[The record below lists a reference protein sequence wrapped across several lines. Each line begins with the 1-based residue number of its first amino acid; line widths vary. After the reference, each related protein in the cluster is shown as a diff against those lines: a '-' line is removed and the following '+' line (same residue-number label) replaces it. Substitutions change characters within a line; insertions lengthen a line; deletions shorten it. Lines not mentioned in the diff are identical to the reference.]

1 MAVPEQTPFIEYTA
15 NGTTTVFPL
24 PFQCDKAEYLIVNLD
39 GNEAPVGSW
48 SFVNGSV
55 TFNTAP
61 ANGVVVNIE
70 RNTPFQRTTDYQ
82 SYNNSFRPSAV
93 NKDFDL
99 IWWKLQELG
108 YRDQVIWLALVKEIS
123 DRIAGDDNL
132 QNQINT
138 IDEWL
143 DNLQQNVNENTS
155 DIAQLVTDLSKE
167 IADRIA
173 NDEALKEMFLAMMDE
188 AINEGTINALAI
200 THVDSLEALEAIAN
214 VWDGRTVY
222 VKDLGHYEYDSDT
235 TSWGKVYQDA
245 DNVKDGEESQHQI
258 NNQTIRTIKSVSDLI
273 NIRNPRNGQV
283 VFVRDDSIN
292 YSYDGTSW
300 QIASKT
306 KISDDGEF
314 QVLSNGVWKTKDP
327 SYYDFGAKVD
337 GVTDDTD
344 AFIAYHKKFKK
355 AHLNGRML
363 LRPIDID
370 QFITDQNLGLDI
382 SGDGNTKSYFIF
394 DGEKGFYSA
403 ENRFFRN
410 FNLKNLGIAKKNP
423 TKTGIGIYVGSA
435 GSEQLNFEFVG
446 YDGWG
451 IGRATH
457 QWNSNFRGE
466 VYRDCKH
473 PMATYGTSSDHANCY
488 ANRCTSPYLFGYAV
502 SSDGVVTVPSI
513 PFAYSDLSGIAADDC
528 GNDGSV
534 YKIGYCSGIDLN
546 SLSCERAQGE
556 YIFDLT
562 DVSQRG
568 ISKAHLNNFSMYVN
582 SSNPNIVGIFKSP
595 IGKRPN
601 FVIDGITIFS
611 DKNIVLFSGNGS
623 GCEIKNY
630 SFNDKVGSSLTTDVS
645 ALTVNDVQIGD
656 GVESIGEQGYILA
669 ANNDAYSRVKT
680 IKGRCFID
688 PATQKLTFFGGSLY
702 ERLAAGIMV
711 ACKVT
716 LHPLNRNGN
725 NSGEKHGEVF
735 FSSAMD
741 YNATDMSGHLNV
753 VRTGTL
759 TTLTTVSRNLSTGSI
774 LSFDLVV
781 EVTSPGTRFLVDF
794 EYTYNGI
801 QNSNGKCW
809 TVQNK

>member
-1 MAVPEQTPFIEYTA
+1 MSVPVQTPSKEYIA
-15 NGTTTVFPL
+15 NGTTTAFPL
-24 PFQCDKAEYLIVNLD
+24 EFNCDKAEYLIVTLN
-39 GNEAPVGSW
+39 GEEAPVGSW
-48 SFVNGSV
+48 TLANDTV
-55 TFNTAP
+55 TFNVAP
-61 ANGVVVNIE
+61 VNGVVVNLQ
-70 RNTPFQRTTDYQ
+70 RNTPFQRTTNYQ
-82 SYNNSFRPSAV
+82 LYDNSFRPSAV

-108 YRDQVIWLALVKEIS
+108 VADWILSNRINDLRAYVDKQDNVLQDNIDSLKNYVDDKDDELRNYLLNAIQEQGVALDQLEEYYSYLMQQLAQVAIDRGWAAS
-123 DRIAGDDNL
+123 FIVSADGSTQQQVNDRIGNTWYAKPLGYELNARVMLTNGDIVRSTVAN
-132 QNQINT
+132 NT
-138 IDEWL
+138 VDPNVDMTGWVL
-143 DNLQQNVNENTS
+143 DNASSQ
-155 DIAQLVTDLSKE
+155 I
-167 IADRIA
+167 I
-173 NDEALKEMFLAMMDE
+173 
-188 AINEGTINALAI
+188 
-200 THVDSLEALEAIAN
+200 
-214 VWDGRTVY
+214 
-222 VKDLGHYEYDSDT
+222 
-235 TSWGKVYQDA
+235 DA
-245 DNVKDGEESQHQI
+245 DGNPITIKPIPDFSSTETYIEGSLVIKDGLLQKL
-258 NNQTIRTIKSVSDLI
+258 T
-273 NIRNPRNGQV
+273 G
-283 VFVRDDSIN
+283 
-292 YSYDGTSW
+292 
-300 QIASKT
+300 
-306 KISDDGEF
+306 
-314 QVLSNGVWKTKDP
+314 GVWRPKAAT
-327 SYYDFGAKVD
+327 YYDFGAKID
-337 GVTDDTD
+337 GITDDTD

-355 AHLNGRML
+355 ANLDGRMH

-370 QFITDQNLGLDI
+370 QFISNQNLGLDI
-382 SGDGNTKSYFIF
+382 SGDGNTKSCFVF

-403 ENRFFRN
+403 SNSFFRGLS
-410 FNLKNLGIAKKNP
+410 LKNIALEKKDP
-423 TKTGIGIYVGSA
+423 TKTGIGLYIGSGGA
-435 GSEQLNFEFVG
+435 EQINLEFVG

-451 IGRATH
+451 FGRATH
-457 QWNSNFRGE
+457 QWNSSFVGE
-466 VYRDCKH
+466 VFRDCKH
-473 PMATYGTSSDHANCY
+473 PLAVYGTSSNHSNCY

-562 DVSQRG
+562 DVSQSA
-568 ISKAHLNNFSMYVN
+568 ISKTYLNNFSMYVN
-582 SSNPNIVGIFKSP
+582 EYNPNLVGIFKSP
-595 IGKRPN
+595 TGKRPN
-601 FVIDGITIFS
+601 FIIDGITISS
-611 DKNIVLFSGNGS
+611 DKNIVLFSGTGA

-630 SFNDKVGSSLTTDVS
+630 SFNDKVLSSLTTDVS

-781 EVTSPGTRFLVDF
+781 EVTSPGTRFLINF

-801 QNSNGKCW
+801 QNVNGKCW

>member
-1 MAVPEQTPFIEYTA
+1 MTVHVSDRLSQLYVGNGINTRFDFMFRAYEQEDETGI
-15 NGTTTVFPL
+15 GVRV
-24 PFQCDKAEYLIVNLD
+24 KV
-39 GNEAPVGSW
+39 GNEFEFIDESEYA
-48 SFVNGSV
+48 V
-55 TFNTAP
+55 TFHPDDMGGYITFVKPPSAETFFYIAGKTPVDQLLDITNYDNFYPDA
-61 ANGVVVNIE
+61 IE
-70 RNTPFQRTTDYQ
+70 RALDKLT
-82 SYNNSFRPSAV
+82 A
-93 NKDFDL
+93 
-99 IWWKLQELG
+99 ILQEWKHLVDFETQARILADID
-108 YRDQVIWLALVKEIS
+108 YDQ
-123 DRIAGDDNL
+123 
-132 QNQINT
+132 
-138 IDEWL
+138 
-143 DNLQQNVNENTS
+143 
-155 DIAQLVTDLSKE
+155 
-167 IADRIA
+167 
-173 NDEALKEMFLAMMDE
+173 
-188 AINEGTINALAI
+188 LAI
-200 THVDSLEALEAIAN
+200 QREAELKAYIDGIASSIIGQP
-214 VWDGRTVY
+214 VVGLPAQFVI
-222 VKDLGHYEYDSDT
+222 
-235 TSWGKVYQDA
+235 
-245 DNVKDGEESQHQI
+245 DGEENQHQI

-337 GVTDDTD
+337 GVTDDTN

-355 AHLNGRML
+355 AHLSGKML

-370 QFITDQNLGLDI
+370 QFIGDQNLGLDI

-394 DGEKGFYSA
+394 DGEKGFYSSS
-403 ENRFFRN
+403 NQFFRN

-546 SLSCERAQGE
+546 SLSCERAQCE

-669 ANNDAYSRVKT
+669 ANNDSYARVKN

-688 PATQKLTFFGGSLY
+688 PSTQKLTFFAGSLN
-702 ERLAAGIMV
+702 ERLGAGIMV

-741 YNATDMSGHLNV
+741 YYATDMSGHLNV

-759 TTLTTVSRNLSTGSI
+759 TTLTTVSRNFSTDPI

-781 EVTSPGTRFLVDF
+781 ESTHPGTRFLVDF

-801 QNSNGKCW
+801 QNSKGKCW

>member
-1 MAVPEQTPFIEYTA
+1 MTVHVSDRLSQLYVGNGINTRFDFMFRAYEQEDETGI
-15 NGTTTVFPL
+15 GVRV
-24 PFQCDKAEYLIVNLD
+24 KV
-39 GNEAPVGSW
+39 GNEFEFIDESEYA
-48 SFVNGSV
+48 V
-55 TFNTAP
+55 TFHPDDMGGYITFVKPPSAETFFYIAGKTPVDQLLDITNYDNFYPDA
-61 ANGVVVNIE
+61 IE
-70 RNTPFQRTTDYQ
+70 RALDKLT
-82 SYNNSFRPSAV
+82 A
-93 NKDFDL
+93 
-99 IWWKLQELG
+99 ILQEWKHLVDFETQARILADID
-108 YRDQVIWLALVKEIS
+108 YDQ
-123 DRIAGDDNL
+123 
-132 QNQINT
+132 
-138 IDEWL
+138 
-143 DNLQQNVNENTS
+143 
-155 DIAQLVTDLSKE
+155 
-167 IADRIA
+167 
-173 NDEALKEMFLAMMDE
+173 
-188 AINEGTINALAI
+188 LAI
-200 THVDSLEALEAIAN
+200 QREAELKAYIDGIASSIIGQP
-214 VWDGRTVY
+214 VVGLPAQFVI
-222 VKDLGHYEYDSDT
+222 
-235 TSWGKVYQDA
+235 
-245 DNVKDGEESQHQI
+245 DGEENQHQI

-337 GVTDDTD
+337 GVTDDTN

-355 AHLNGRML
+355 AHLSGKML

-370 QFITDQNLGLDI
+370 QFIGDQNLGLDI

-394 DGEKGFYSA
+394 DGEKGFYSSS
-403 ENRFFRN
+403 NQFFRN

-669 ANNDAYSRVKT
+669 ANNDSYARVKN

-688 PATQKLTFFGGSLY
+688 PSTQKLTFFAGSLN
-702 ERLAAGIMV
+702 ERLGAGIMV

-741 YNATDMSGHLNV
+741 YYATDMSGHLNV

-759 TTLTTVSRNLSTGSI
+759 TTLTTVSRNFSTDPI

-781 EVTSPGTRFLVDF
+781 ESTHPGTRFLVDF

>member
-1 MAVPEQTPFIEYTA
+1 LAVGITAFFIGAIMTVQVSDRLSQLYVGNGANTRFDFMFRAYEQEDETGI
-15 NGTTTVFPL
+15 GVRV
-24 PFQCDKAEYLIVNLD
+24 KV
-39 GNEAPVGSW
+39 GNEFEFIDESEYAVTLNPDDMG
-48 SFVNGSV
+48 GYV
-55 TFNTAP
+55 TFVIP
-61 ANGVVVNIE
+61 
-70 RNTPFQRTTDYQ
+70 
-82 SYNNSFRPSAV
+82 PSAETFFYIAGKTPV
-93 NKDFDL
+93 DQLLDITNYDNFYPDALERALDK
-99 IWWKLQELG
+99 ITAILQEWNHLVDFETQA
-108 YRDQVIWLALVKEIS
+108 RILA
-123 DRIAGDDNL
+123 
-132 QNQINT
+132 
-138 IDEWL
+138 
-143 DNLQQNVNENTS
+143 
-155 DIAQLVTDLSKE
+155 DIAYDDLAKQRE
-167 IADRIA
+167 AD
-173 NDEALKEMFLAMMDE
+173 LKAYIDGV
-188 AINEGTINALAI
+188 ASAI
-200 THVDSLEALEAIAN
+200 T
-214 VWDGRTVY
+214 GRPV
-222 VKDLGHYEYDSDT
+222 VGLPAHF
-235 TSWGKVYQDA
+235 VI
-245 DNVKDGEESQHQI
+245 DGEENQHQI

-337 GVTDDTD
+337 GVTDDTN

-355 AHLNGRML
+355 AHLSGKML

-370 QFITDQNLGLDI
+370 QFIGDQNLGLDI

-394 DGEKGFYSA
+394 DGEKGFYSSS
-403 ENRFFRN
+403 NRFFRN

-423 TKTGIGIYVGSA
+423 TKTGIGIYIGSA

-446 YDGWG
+446 FDGWG

-457 QWNSNFRGE
+457 QWNSNFVGE
-466 VYRDCKH
+466 VFRDCKH
-473 PMATYGTSSDHANCY
+473 PLAVYGTSSNHSNCY

-562 DVSQRG
+562 DVSQSA
-568 ISKAHLNNFSMYVN
+568 ISKTYLNNFSMYVN
-582 SSNPNIVGIFKSP
+582 EYNPNLVGIFKSP
-595 IGKRPN
+595 TGKRPN
-601 FVIDGITIFS
+601 FIIDGITISS
-611 DKNIVLFSGNGS
+611 DKNIVLFSGTGA

-630 SFNDKVGSSLTTDVS
+630 SFNDKVLSSLTTDVS

-781 EVTSPGTRFLVDF
+781 EVTSPGTRFLINF

-801 QNSNGKCW
+801 QNVNGKCW

>member
-1 MAVPEQTPFIEYTA
+1 MAVGITAFFIGAIMTVQVSDRLSQLYVGNGANTRFDFMFRAYEQEDETGI
-15 NGTTTVFPL
+15 GVRV
-24 PFQCDKAEYLIVNLD
+24 KV
-39 GNEAPVGSW
+39 GNEFEFIDESEYAVTLNPDDMG
-48 SFVNGSV
+48 GYV
-55 TFNTAP
+55 TFVIP
-61 ANGVVVNIE
+61 
-70 RNTPFQRTTDYQ
+70 
-82 SYNNSFRPSAV
+82 PSAETFFYIAGKTPV
-93 NKDFDL
+93 DQLLDITNYDNFYPDALERALDK
-99 IWWKLQELG
+99 ITAILQEWNHLVDFETQA
-108 YRDQVIWLALVKEIS
+108 RILA
-123 DRIAGDDNL
+123 
-132 QNQINT
+132 
-138 IDEWL
+138 
-143 DNLQQNVNENTS
+143 
-155 DIAQLVTDLSKE
+155 DIAYDDLAKQRE
-167 IADRIA
+167 AD
-173 NDEALKEMFLAMMDE
+173 LKAYIDGV
-188 AINEGTINALAI
+188 ASAI
-200 THVDSLEALEAIAN
+200 T
-214 VWDGRTVY
+214 GRPV
-222 VKDLGHYEYDSDT
+222 VGLPAHF
-235 TSWGKVYQDA
+235 VI
-245 DNVKDGEESQHQI
+245 DGEENQHQI

-337 GVTDDTD
+337 GVTDDTN

-355 AHLNGRML
+355 AHLSGKML

-370 QFITDQNLGLDI
+370 QFIGDQNLGLDI

-394 DGEKGFYSA
+394 DGEKGFYSSS
-403 ENRFFRN
+403 NRFFRN

-423 TKTGIGIYVGSA
+423 TKTGIGIYIGSA

-446 YDGWG
+446 FDGWG

-457 QWNSNFRGE
+457 QWNSNFVGE
-466 VYRDCKH
+466 VFRDCKH
-473 PMATYGTSSDHANCY
+473 PLAVYGTSSNHSNCY

-562 DVSQRG
+562 DVSQSA
-568 ISKAHLNNFSMYVN
+568 ISKTYLNNFSMYVN
-582 SSNPNIVGIFKSP
+582 EYNPNLVGIFKSP
-595 IGKRPN
+595 TGKRPN
-601 FVIDGITIFS
+601 FIIDGITISS
-611 DKNIVLFSGNGS
+611 DKNIVLFSGTGA

-630 SFNDKVGSSLTTDVS
+630 SFNDKVLSSLTTDVS

-781 EVTSPGTRFLVDF
+781 EVTSPGTRFLINF

-801 QNSNGKCW
+801 QNVNGKCW

>member
-1 MAVPEQTPFIEYTA
+1 MTVQVSDRLSQLYVGNGANTRFDFMFRAYEQEDETGI
-15 NGTTTVFPL
+15 GVRV
-24 PFQCDKAEYLIVNLD
+24 KV
-39 GNEAPVGSW
+39 GNEFEFIDESEYAVTLNPDDMG
-48 SFVNGSV
+48 GYV
-55 TFNTAP
+55 TFVIPPSAETFFYIAGKTPVDQLLDITNYDNFYPDA
-61 ANGVVVNIE
+61 IE
-70 RNTPFQRTTDYQ
+70 RALDKLT
-82 SYNNSFRPSAV
+82 A
-93 NKDFDL
+93 
-99 IWWKLQELG
+99 ILQEWGHLVDFETQARILADID
-108 YRDQVIWLALVKEIS
+108 YDQ
-123 DRIAGDDNL
+123 
-132 QNQINT
+132 
-138 IDEWL
+138 
-143 DNLQQNVNENTS
+143 
-155 DIAQLVTDLSKE
+155 
-167 IADRIA
+167 
-173 NDEALKEMFLAMMDE
+173 
-188 AINEGTINALAI
+188 LAI
-200 THVDSLEALEAIAN
+200 QREAELKAYIDGIASSIIGQP
-214 VWDGRTVY
+214 VVGLPAHFVI
-222 VKDLGHYEYDSDT
+222 
-235 TSWGKVYQDA
+235 
-245 DNVKDGEESQHQI
+245 DGEENQHQI

-355 AHLNGRML
+355 AHLDGKMH

-370 QFITDQNLGLDI
+370 QFISNQNLGLDI
-382 SGDGNTKSYFIF
+382 SGDGNTKSCFVF

-403 ENRFFRN
+403 SNSFFRGLS
-410 FNLKNLGIAKKNP
+410 LKNIALEKKDP
-423 TKTGIGIYVGSA
+423 TKTGIGLYIGSGGA
-435 GSEQLNFEFVG
+435 EQINLEFVG

-451 IGRATH
+451 FGRATH
-457 QWNSNFRGE
+457 QWNSSFVGE
-466 VYRDCKH
+466 VFRDCKH
-473 PMATYGTSSDHANCY
+473 PLAVYGTSSNHSNCY

-562 DVSQRG
+562 DVSQSA
-568 ISKAHLNNFSMYVN
+568 ISKTYLNNFSMYVN
-582 SSNPNIVGIFKSP
+582 EYNPNLVGIFKSP
-595 IGKRPN
+595 TGKRPN
-601 FVIDGITIFS
+601 FIVDGITISS
-611 DKNIVLFSGNGS
+611 DKNIVLFSGTGA

-630 SFNDKVGSSLTTDVS
+630 SFNDRVWSSLTTDAS
-645 ALTVNDVQIGD
+645 ALTINDVQIGD
-656 GVESIGEQGYILA
+656 GSESTGEQGFIVS
-669 ANNDAYSRVKT
+669 ANNDSYARVKT

-688 PATQKLTFFGGSLY
+688 PATQKVTFFGGSLN
-702 ERLAAGIMV
+702 ERLGVGIMV

-741 YNATDMSGHLNV
+741 YNAKDMSGHLNV

-759 TTLTTVSRNLSTGSI
+759 TTLTTVSRNFSTDPI

-781 EVTSPGTRFLVDF
+781 ESTSPGTRFLVDF

-801 QNSNGKCW
+801 QNANGKCW

>member
-1 MAVPEQTPFIEYTA
+1 MAVGITAFFIGAIMTVQVSDRLSQLYVGNGANTRFDFMFRAYEQEDETGI
-15 NGTTTVFPL
+15 GVRV
-24 PFQCDKAEYLIVNLD
+24 KV
-39 GNEAPVGSW
+39 GNEFEFIDESEYAVTLNPDDMG
-48 SFVNGSV
+48 GYV
-55 TFNTAP
+55 TFVIP
-61 ANGVVVNIE
+61 
-70 RNTPFQRTTDYQ
+70 
-82 SYNNSFRPSAV
+82 PSAETFFYIAGKTPV
-93 NKDFDL
+93 DQLLDITNYDNFYPDALERALDK
-99 IWWKLQELG
+99 ITAILQEWNHLVDFETQA
-108 YRDQVIWLALVKEIS
+108 RILA
-123 DRIAGDDNL
+123 
-132 QNQINT
+132 
-138 IDEWL
+138 
-143 DNLQQNVNENTS
+143 
-155 DIAQLVTDLSKE
+155 DIAYDDLAKQRE
-167 IADRIA
+167 AD
-173 NDEALKEMFLAMMDE
+173 LKAYIDGV
-188 AINEGTINALAI
+188 ASAI
-200 THVDSLEALEAIAN
+200 T
-214 VWDGRTVY
+214 GRPV
-222 VKDLGHYEYDSDT
+222 VGLPAHF
-235 TSWGKVYQDA
+235 VI
-245 DNVKDGEESQHQI
+245 DGEENQHQI
-258 NNQTIRTIKSVSDLI
+258 NNQTIRTVASVSDLI
-273 NIRNPRNGQV
+273 NIRNPINGQV
-283 VFVRDDSIN
+283 VFVRNDSIN

-306 KISDDGEF
+306 RVENGEF

-344 AFIAYHKKFKK
+344 AFIAYHEKFKK
-355 AHLNGRML
+355 AHLDGRMH

-423 TKTGIGIYVGSA
+423 TKTGIGIYIGSA

-446 YDGWG
+446 FDGWG

-457 QWNSNFRGE
+457 QWNSNFVGE
-466 VYRDCKH
+466 VFRDCKH
-473 PMATYGTSSDHANCY
+473 PLAVYGTSSNHSNCY

-562 DVSQRG
+562 DVSQSA
-568 ISKAHLNNFSMYVN
+568 ISKTYLNNFSMYVN
-582 SSNPNIVGIFKSP
+582 EYNPNLVGIFKSP
-595 IGKRPN
+595 TGKRPN
-601 FVIDGITIFS
+601 FIIDGITISS
-611 DKNIVLFSGNGS
+611 DKNIVLFSGTGA

-630 SFNDKVGSSLTTDVS
+630 SFNDKVLSSLTTDVS

-781 EVTSPGTRFLVDF
+781 EVTSPGTRFLINF

-801 QNSNGKCW
+801 QNVNGKCW

>member
-1 MAVPEQTPFIEYTA
+1 MTVQVSDRLSQLYVGNGANTRFDFMFRAYEQEDETGI
-15 NGTTTVFPL
+15 GVRV
-24 PFQCDKAEYLIVNLD
+24 KV
-39 GNEAPVGSW
+39 GNEFEFIDESEYAVTLNPDDMG
-48 SFVNGSV
+48 GYV
-55 TFNTAP
+55 TFVIP
-61 ANGVVVNIE
+61 
-70 RNTPFQRTTDYQ
+70 
-82 SYNNSFRPSAV
+82 PSAETFFYIAGKTPV
-93 NKDFDL
+93 DQLLDITNYDNFYPDALERALDK
-99 IWWKLQELG
+99 ITAILQEWNHLVDFETQA
-108 YRDQVIWLALVKEIS
+108 RILA
-123 DRIAGDDNL
+123 
-132 QNQINT
+132 
-138 IDEWL
+138 
-143 DNLQQNVNENTS
+143 
-155 DIAQLVTDLSKE
+155 DIAYDDLAKQRE
-167 IADRIA
+167 AD
-173 NDEALKEMFLAMMDE
+173 LKAYIDGV
-188 AINEGTINALAI
+188 ASAI
-200 THVDSLEALEAIAN
+200 T
-214 VWDGRTVY
+214 GRPV
-222 VKDLGHYEYDSDT
+222 VGLPAHF
-235 TSWGKVYQDA
+235 VI
-245 DNVKDGEESQHQI
+245 DGEENQHQI

-337 GVTDDTD
+337 GVTDDTN

-355 AHLNGRML
+355 AHLSGKML

-370 QFITDQNLGLDI
+370 QFIGDQNLGLDI

-394 DGEKGFYSA
+394 DGEKGFYSSS
-403 ENRFFRN
+403 NRFFRN

-423 TKTGIGIYVGSA
+423 TKTGIGIYIGSA

-446 YDGWG
+446 FDGWG

-457 QWNSNFRGE
+457 QWNSNFVGE
-466 VYRDCKH
+466 VFRDCKH
-473 PMATYGTSSDHANCY
+473 PLAVYGTSSNHSNCY

-562 DVSQRG
+562 DVSQSA
-568 ISKAHLNNFSMYVN
+568 ISKTYLNNFSMYVN
-582 SSNPNIVGIFKSP
+582 EYNPNLVGIFKSP
-595 IGKRPN
+595 TGKRPN
-601 FVIDGITIFS
+601 FIIDGITISS
-611 DKNIVLFSGNGS
+611 DKNIVLFSGTGA

-630 SFNDKVGSSLTTDVS
+630 SFNDKVLSSLTTDVS

-781 EVTSPGTRFLVDF
+781 EVTSPGTRFLINF

-801 QNSNGKCW
+801 QNVNGKCW

>member
-1 MAVPEQTPFIEYTA
+1 MAVEITAFFIGAIMTVQVSDRLSQLYVGNGVNTRFDFMFRAYEQEDETGVGVRIKVGNEFEFIDESEYTV
-15 NGTTTVFPL
+15 TTNPDNMGGYVT
-24 PFQCDKAEYLIVNLD
+24 
-39 GNEAPVGSW
+39 
-48 SFVNGSV
+48 FVN
-55 TFNTAP
+55 P
-61 ANGVVVNIE
+61 
-70 RNTPFQRTTDYQ
+70 
-82 SYNNSFRPSAV
+82 PSAETFFYIAGKTPV
-93 NKDFDL
+93 DQLLDITNYDNFYPDALERALDK
-99 IWWKLQELG
+99 ITAILQEWNHLVDFETKA
-108 YRDQVIWLALVKEIS
+108 RILA
-123 DRIAGDDNL
+123 
-132 QNQINT
+132 
-138 IDEWL
+138 
-143 DNLQQNVNENTS
+143 
-155 DIAQLVTDLSKE
+155 DIAYDDLAKE
-167 IADRIA
+167 READLKAYIDGIASSIIGQPVVGLPA
-173 NDEALKEMFLAMMDE
+173 HFV
-188 AINEGTINALAI
+188 I
-200 THVDSLEALEAIAN
+200 
-214 VWDGRTVY
+214 
-222 VKDLGHYEYDSDT
+222 
-235 TSWGKVYQDA
+235 
-245 DNVKDGEESQHQI
+245 DGEKSQKEI

-337 GVTDDTD
+337 GVTDDTN

-355 AHLNGRML
+355 AHLSGKML

-370 QFITDQNLGLDI
+370 QFIGDQNLGLDI

-394 DGEKGFYSA
+394 DGEKGFYSSS
-403 ENRFFRN
+403 NRFFRN

-423 TKTGIGIYVGSA
+423 TKTGIGIYIGSA

-446 YDGWG
+446 FDGWG

-457 QWNSNFRGE
+457 QWNSNFVGE
-466 VYRDCKH
+466 VFRDCKH
-473 PMATYGTSSDHANCY
+473 PLAVYGTSSNHSNCY

-562 DVSQRG
+562 DVSQSA
-568 ISKAHLNNFSMYVN
+568 ISKTYLNNFSMYVN
-582 SSNPNIVGIFKSP
+582 EYNPNLVGIFKSP
-595 IGKRPN
+595 TGKRPN
-601 FVIDGITIFS
+601 FIIDGITISS
-611 DKNIVLFSGNGS
+611 DKNIVLFSGTGA

-630 SFNDKVGSSLTTDVS
+630 SFNDKVLSSLTTDVS

-781 EVTSPGTRFLVDF
+781 EVTSPGTRFLINF

-801 QNSNGKCW
+801 QNVNGKCW

>member
-1 MAVPEQTPFIEYTA
+1 MTVHVSDRLSQLYVGNGINTRFDFMFRAYEQEDETGI
-15 NGTTTVFPL
+15 GVRV
-24 PFQCDKAEYLIVNLD
+24 KV
-39 GNEAPVGSW
+39 GNEFEFIDESEYA
-48 SFVNGSV
+48 V
-55 TFNTAP
+55 TFHPDDMGGYITFVKPPSAETFFYIAGKTPVDQLLDITNYDNFYPDA
-61 ANGVVVNIE
+61 IE
-70 RNTPFQRTTDYQ
+70 RALDKLT
-82 SYNNSFRPSAV
+82 A
-93 NKDFDL
+93 
-99 IWWKLQELG
+99 ILQEWKHLVDFETQARILADID
-108 YRDQVIWLALVKEIS
+108 YDQ
-123 DRIAGDDNL
+123 
-132 QNQINT
+132 
-138 IDEWL
+138 
-143 DNLQQNVNENTS
+143 
-155 DIAQLVTDLSKE
+155 
-167 IADRIA
+167 
-173 NDEALKEMFLAMMDE
+173 
-188 AINEGTINALAI
+188 LAI
-200 THVDSLEALEAIAN
+200 QREAELKAYIDGIASSIIGQP
-214 VWDGRTVY
+214 VVGLPAQFVI
-222 VKDLGHYEYDSDT
+222 
-235 TSWGKVYQDA
+235 
-245 DNVKDGEESQHQI
+245 DGEENQHQI

-306 KISDDGEF
+306 RVENGEF

-337 GVTDDTD
+337 GVTDDTA

-355 AHLNGRML
+355 AHLDGKML
-363 LRPIDID
+363 LRSIDID
-370 QFITDQNLGLDI
+370 QFLVDQNLGLDI
-382 SGDGNTKSYFIF
+382 YGDGNTKSYFMF
-394 DGEKGFYSA
+394 DGEKGFYSSS
-403 ENRFFRN
+403 NQFFRN

-562 DVSQRG
+562 DVSQSA
-568 ISKAHLNNFSMYVN
+568 ISKTYLNNFSMYVN
-582 SSNPNIVGIFKSP
+582 EYNPNLVGIFKSP
-595 IGKRPN
+595 TGKRPN
-601 FVIDGITIFS
+601 FIIDGITISS
-611 DKNIVLFSGNGS
+611 DKNIVLFSGTGA

-630 SFNDKVGSSLTTDVS
+630 SFNDKVLSSLTTDVS

-781 EVTSPGTRFLVDF
+781 EVTSPGTRFLINF

-801 QNSNGKCW
+801 QNVNGKCW

>member
-1 MAVPEQTPFIEYTA
+1 MTVQVSDRLSQLYVGNGVNTRFDFMFRAYEQEDETGVGVRIKVGNEFEFIDESEYTV
-15 NGTTTVFPL
+15 TTNPDNMGGYVT
-24 PFQCDKAEYLIVNLD
+24 
-39 GNEAPVGSW
+39 
-48 SFVNGSV
+48 FVNPPSAE
-55 TFNTAP
+55 TFFYIAGKTPVDQLLDITNYDNFYPDA
-61 ANGVVVNIE
+61 IE
-70 RNTPFQRTTDYQ
+70 RALDKLT
-82 SYNNSFRPSAV
+82 A
-93 NKDFDL
+93 
-99 IWWKLQELG
+99 ILQEWGHLVDFETQARILADID
-108 YRDQVIWLALVKEIS
+108 YDQ
-123 DRIAGDDNL
+123 
-132 QNQINT
+132 
-138 IDEWL
+138 
-143 DNLQQNVNENTS
+143 
-155 DIAQLVTDLSKE
+155 
-167 IADRIA
+167 
-173 NDEALKEMFLAMMDE
+173 
-188 AINEGTINALAI
+188 LAI
-200 THVDSLEALEAIAN
+200 QREAELKAYIDGIASSIIGQP
-214 VWDGRTVY
+214 VVGLPAHFVI
-222 VKDLGHYEYDSDT
+222 
-235 TSWGKVYQDA
+235 
-245 DNVKDGEESQHQI
+245 DGEENQHQI

-355 AHLNGRML
+355 AHLDGKMH

-370 QFITDQNLGLDI
+370 QFISNQNLGLDI
-382 SGDGNTKSYFIF
+382 SGDGNTKSCFVF

-403 ENRFFRN
+403 SNSFFRGLS
-410 FNLKNLGIAKKNP
+410 LKNIALEKKDP
-423 TKTGIGIYVGSA
+423 TKTGIGLYIGSGGA
-435 GSEQLNFEFVG
+435 EQINLEFVG

-451 IGRATH
+451 FGRATH
-457 QWNSNFRGE
+457 QWNSSFVGE
-466 VYRDCKH
+466 VFRDCKH
-473 PMATYGTSSDHANCY
+473 PLAVYGTSSNHSNCY

-562 DVSQRG
+562 DVSQSA
-568 ISKAHLNNFSMYVN
+568 ISKTYLNNFSMYVN
-582 SSNPNIVGIFKSP
+582 EYNPNLVGIFKSP
-595 IGKRPN
+595 TGKRPN
-601 FVIDGITIFS
+601 FIVDGITISS
-611 DKNIVLFSGNGS
+611 DKNIVLFSGTGA

-630 SFNDKVGSSLTTDVS
+630 SFNDRVWSSLTTDAS
-645 ALTVNDVQIGD
+645 ALTINDVQIGD
-656 GVESIGEQGYILA
+656 GSESTGEQGFIVS
-669 ANNDAYSRVKT
+669 ANNDSYARVKT

-688 PATQKLTFFGGSLY
+688 PATQKVTFFGGSLN
-702 ERLAAGIMV
+702 ERLGVGIMV

-741 YNATDMSGHLNV
+741 YNAKDMSGHLNV

-759 TTLTTVSRNLSTGSI
+759 TTLTTVSRNFSTDPI

-781 EVTSPGTRFLVDF
+781 EVTSPGTRFLINF

-801 QNSNGKCW
+801 QNVNGKCW

>member
-1 MAVPEQTPFIEYTA
+1 MSVPAQTPSKEYIA
-15 NGTTTVFPL
+15 NGTTTAFPL
-24 PFQCDKAEYLIVNLD
+24 EFNCDKAEYLIVTLN
-39 GNEAPVGSW
+39 GEEAPVGSW
-48 SFVNGSV
+48 TLANDTV
-55 TFNTAP
+55 TFNVAP
-61 ANGVVVNIE
+61 LNGVVVNLE
-70 RNTPFQRTTDYQ
+70 RNTPFQRTTNYQ
-82 SYNNSFRPSAV
+82 LYDNSFRPSAV

-108 YRDQVIWLALVKEIS
+108 YRDQVIWLALVKEIA
-123 DRIAGDDNL
+123 DRIAGDTNL

-138 IDEWL
+138 IE
-143 DNLQQNVNENTS
+143 QQVDLNTQ
-155 DIAQLVTDLSKE
+155 DIAKLITDLSQE
-167 IADRIA
+167 IADRITG
-173 NDEALKEMFLAMMDE
+173 DQILKDMFLSMIDE

-200 THVDSLEALEAIAN
+200 THLDSLEALEGVTN
-214 VWDGRTVY
+214 VWDGRTIY
-222 VKDLGHYEYDSDT
+222 IKDLGNYRYDALT
-235 TSWGKVYQDA
+235 TSWVKAYQDA
-245 DNVKDGEESQHQI
+245 DNVMDGSESQHQI
-258 NNQTIRTIKSVSDLI
+258 NNQTIRTVASVSDLI
-273 NIRNPRNGQV
+273 NIRNPINGQV

-306 KISDDGEF
+306 RVENGEF

-337 GVTDDTD
+337 GVTDDTA
-344 AFIAYHKKFKK
+344 AFIAYHKKFKQ
-355 AHLNGRML
+355 AHLDGRML

-513 PFAYSDLSGIAADDC
+513 PFAYSDLSGIAADGC

-546 SLSCERAQGE
+546 SLSCEMAQGE

-630 SFNDKVGSSLTTDVS
+630 SFNDRVLSSLTADAS
-645 ALTVNDVQIGD
+645 KLIVNDVQVGD
-656 GVESIGEQGYILA
+656 GAESIGEQGYIIS

-680 IKGRCFID
+680 IKGQCFID
-688 PATQKLTFFGGSLY
+688 PSTQKVIFYAGNLN
-702 ERLAAGIMV
+702 ERLAAGMMV

-759 TTLTTVSRNLSTGSI
+759 TTMTTVSRNLSTGSI

-801 QNSNGKCW
+801 QNVNGKCW
-809 TVQNK
+809 AVQNK

>member
-15 NGTTTVFPL
+15 NGTTTVYPL
-24 PFQCDKAEYLIVNLD
+24 TFDCDKSEYLIVSLD
-39 GNEAPVGSW
+39 GEEAPIGSW
-48 SFVNGSV
+48 SLANDTV
-55 TFNTAP
+55 TFSVAP
-61 ANGVVVNIE
+61 IKGVVVNLQ
-70 RNTPFQRTTDYQ
+70 RNTPFQRTTNYQ
-82 SYNNSFRPSAV
+82 LYDNSFRPSAV

-108 YRDQVIWLALVKEIS
+108 V
-123 DRIAGDDNL
+123 
-132 QNQINT
+132 
-138 IDEWL
+138 
-143 DNLQQNVNENTS
+143 
-155 DIAQLVTDLSKE
+155 
-167 IADRIA
+167 ADWILGNR
-173 NDEALKEMFLAMMDE
+173 
-188 AINEGTINALAI
+188 INALKNY
-200 THVDSLEALEAIAN
+200 VDLRDDELKAYLLEEIRKQGVALDQLDEYYNYLMERLAQIA
-214 VWDGRTVY
+214 VDKGWDASFV
-222 VKDLGHYEYDSDT
+222 V
-235 TSWGKVYQDA
+235 
-245 DNVKDGEESQHQI
+245 DGDENQHQI
-258 NNQTIRTIKSVSDLI
+258 NNQTIRTVKTVSDLI

-306 KISDDGEF
+306 KISEDGEF

-337 GVTDDTD
+337 GITDDTD

-355 AHLNGRML
+355 AHLDGRMH

-370 QFITDQNLGLDI
+370 QFISNQNLGLDI
-382 SGDGNTKSYFIF
+382 SGDGNTKSCFVF

-403 ENRFFRN
+403 SNSFFRGLS
-410 FNLKNLGIAKKNP
+410 LKNIALEKKDP
-423 TKTGIGIYVGSA
+423 TKTGIGLYIGSGGA
-435 GSEQLNFEFVG
+435 EQINLEFVG

-451 IGRATH
+451 FGRATH
-457 QWNSNFRGE
+457 QWNSSFVGE
-466 VYRDCKH
+466 VFRDCKH
-473 PMATYGTSSDHANCY
+473 PLAVYGTSSNHSNCY

>member
-1 MAVPEQTPFIEYTA
+1 MTVHVSDRLSQLYVGNGINTRFDFMFRAYEQEDETGI
-15 NGTTTVFPL
+15 GVRV
-24 PFQCDKAEYLIVNLD
+24 KV
-39 GNEAPVGSW
+39 GNEFEFIDESEYA
-48 SFVNGSV
+48 V
-55 TFNTAP
+55 TFHPDDMGGYITFVKPPSAETFFYIAGKTPVDQLLDITNYDNFYPDA
-61 ANGVVVNIE
+61 IE
-70 RNTPFQRTTDYQ
+70 RALDKLT
-82 SYNNSFRPSAV
+82 A
-93 NKDFDL
+93 
-99 IWWKLQELG
+99 ILQEWKHLVDFETQARILADID
-108 YRDQVIWLALVKEIS
+108 YDQ
-123 DRIAGDDNL
+123 
-132 QNQINT
+132 
-138 IDEWL
+138 
-143 DNLQQNVNENTS
+143 
-155 DIAQLVTDLSKE
+155 
-167 IADRIA
+167 
-173 NDEALKEMFLAMMDE
+173 
-188 AINEGTINALAI
+188 LAI
-200 THVDSLEALEAIAN
+200 QREAELKAYIDGIASSIIGQP
-214 VWDGRTVY
+214 VVGLPAQFVI
-222 VKDLGHYEYDSDT
+222 
-235 TSWGKVYQDA
+235 
-245 DNVKDGEESQHQI
+245 DGEENQHQI

-306 KISDDGEF
+306 RVENGEF

-337 GVTDDTD
+337 GVTDDTA

-355 AHLNGRML
+355 AHLDGKML
-363 LRPIDID
+363 LRSIDID
-370 QFITDQNLGLDI
+370 QFLVDQNLGLDI
-382 SGDGNTKSYFIF
+382 YGDGNTKSYFMF
-394 DGEKGFYSA
+394 DGEKGFYSSS
-403 ENRFFRN
+403 NQFFRN

-716 LHPLNRNGN
+716 LHPLNRNGH
-725 NSGEKHGEVF
+725 NSEEKQGGIL

-741 YNATDMSGHLNV
+741 YNAPDMSGHLNIS
-753 VRTGTL
+753 RSGTL
-759 TTLTTVSRNLSTGSI
+759 TALTTVTRNFSTDPI

-781 EVTSPGTRFLVDF
+781 ESTHPGTRFLVDF

-801 QNSNGKCW
+801 QNVNGKCW
-809 TVQNK
+809 AVQNK

>member
-1 MAVPEQTPFIEYTA
+1 MAVPAQTPSKEYIA
-15 NGTTTVFPL
+15 NGTTTAFPL
-24 PFQCDKAEYLIVNLD
+24 EFNCDKAEYLIVTLNGED
-39 GNEAPVGSW
+39 APVGSW
-48 SFVNGSV
+48 TLANDTV
-55 TFNTAP
+55 TFNVAP
-61 ANGVVVNIE
+61 LNGVVVNLE
-70 RNTPFQRTTDYQ
+70 RNTPFQRTTNYQ
-82 SYNNSFRPSAV
+82 LYDNSFRPSAV

-108 YRDQVIWLALVKEIS
+108 YRDQVIWLALIKEIS
-123 DRIAGDDNL
+123 DRTNGDIEL

-138 IDEWL
+138 IE
-143 DNLQQNVNENTS
+143 QQVDLNTQ
-155 DIAQLVTDLSKE
+155 DIAKLITDLSQE
-167 IADRIA
+167 IADRIKG
-173 NDEALKEMFLAMMDE
+173 DQILKDMFLSMIDE
-188 AINEGTINALAI
+188 AINEGTVNALAV
-200 THVDSLEALEAIAN
+200 THLDSLEALEGVTN
-214 VWDGRTVY
+214 VWDGRTIY
-222 VKDLGHYEYDSDT
+222 VKDLGNYRYDALT
-235 TSWGKVYQDA
+235 TSWVKAYQDA
-245 DNVKDGEESQHQI
+245 DNVRDGEESQHQI
-258 NNQTIRTIKSVSDLI
+258 NNQTIRTVASVSDLI
-273 NIRNPRNGQV
+273 NIRNPINGQV
-283 VFVRDDSIN
+283 VFVRNDSIN

-306 KISDDGEF
+306 RVENGEF

-344 AFIAYHKKFKK
+344 AFIAYHNKFKK
-355 AHLNGRML
+355 AHLDGRML

-382 SGDGNTKSYFIF
+382 SGDGNTKSYFFF
-394 DGEKGFYSA
+394 DGEKGFYSSS
-403 ENRFFRN
+403 NRFFRN

-562 DVSQRG
+562 DVSQSA
-568 ISKAHLNNFSMYVN
+568 ISKTYLNNFSMYVN
-582 SSNPNIVGIFKSP
+582 EYNPNLVGIFKSP
-595 IGKRPN
+595 TGKRPN
-601 FVIDGITIFS
+601 FIVDGITISS
-611 DKNIVLFSGNGS
+611 DKNIVLFSGTGA

-630 SFNDKVGSSLTTDVS
+630 SFNDRVWSSLTTDAS
-645 ALTVNDVQIGD
+645 ALTINDVQIGD
-656 GVESIGEQGYILA
+656 GSESTGEQGFIVS
-669 ANNDAYSRVKT
+669 ANNDSYARVKT

-688 PATQKLTFFGGSLY
+688 PATQKVTFFGGSLN
-702 ERLAAGIMV
+702 ERLGAGIMV
-711 ACKVT
+711 ACKIT

-725 NSGEKHGEVF
+725 NSSEKHGEVL

-759 TTLTTVSRNLSTGSI
+759 TTLTTVSRNFSTDPI

-781 EVTSPGTRFLVDF
+781 EATSPGTRFLIDF

>member
-1 MAVPEQTPFIEYTA
+1 MADLRIADAPEIALENITGNEKIPTGGYGNSAVTINILGQFAKNTLSLATEEYVSNALGQKENKITLTGLNLTPTPTLVEIPQTNNSVLNTIHQDLLNRMEWIKDNATVITDHQALTNRTA
-15 NGTTTVFPL
+15 FNTHPSSSISHNGTSNVSIEIEELKNDVLTINTTTIPELENDIVGK
-24 PFQCDKAEYLIVNLD
+24 QDVIVND
-39 GNEAPVGSW
+39 
-48 SFVNGSV
+48 VNLPASSV
-55 TFNTAP
+55 FGDVPST
-61 ANGVVVNIE
+61 
-70 RNTPFQRTTDYQ
+70 
-82 SYNNSFRPSAV
+82 NNSALNNSLQSLINRDKFINDKIKTGLPPV
-93 NKDFDL
+93 FD
-99 IWWKLQELG
+99 QEFANAIGG
-108 YRDQVIWLALVKEIS
+108 YPLNARLM
-123 DRIAGDDNL
+123 
-132 QNQINT
+132 
-138 IDEWL
+138 L
-143 DNLQQNVNENTS
+143 DNGDIVQSTVANNINNPNVDMTGW
-155 DIAQLVTDLSKE
+155 
-167 IADRIA
+167 
-173 NDEALKEMFLAMMDE
+173 LKENLASNIVDE
-188 AINEGTINALAI
+188 DGVPINIKAIPNFNP
-200 THVDSLEALEAIAN
+200 SLEY
-214 VWDGRTVY
+214 VDGSIVI
-222 VKDLGHYEYDSDT
+222 
-235 TSWGKVYQDA
+235 
-245 DNVKDGEESQHQI
+245 KDGMLQKYT
-258 NNQTIRTIKSVSDLI
+258 NNI
-273 NIRNPRNGQV
+273 
-283 VFVRDDSIN
+283 
-292 YSYDGTSW
+292 W
-300 QIASKT
+300 QPKA
-306 KISDDGEF
+306 
-314 QVLSNGVWKTKDP
+314 V

-355 AHLNGRML
+355 AHLDGRMH

-423 TKTGIGIYVGSA
+423 TKTGIGIYIGSGGA
-435 GSEQLNFEFVG
+435 EQINLEFVG

-451 IGRATH
+451 FGRATH
-457 QWNSNFRGE
+457 QWNSSFVGE

-669 ANNDAYSRVKT
+669 ANNDSYARVKN

-688 PATQKLTFFGGSLY
+688 PSTQKLTFFAGSLN
-702 ERLAAGIMV
+702 ERLGAGIMV
-711 ACKVT
+711 ACKIT

-725 NSGEKHGEVF
+725 NSSEKHGEVL

-759 TTLTTVSRNLSTGSI
+759 TTLTTVSRNFSTDPI

-781 EVTSPGTRFLVDF
+781 EATSPGTRFLIDF

-801 QNSNGKCW
+801 QNINGKCW
-809 TVQNK
+809 TVQSR